1 MHNFFE
7 ALKNRNAYTVF
18 AEFFANLEKKT
29 FFGKKLGTE
38 GLRAVIGGTFYS
50 TGTQL
55 TQYYNFI
62 IET

>member
-1 MHNFFE
+1 MPN
-7 ALKNRNAYTVF
+7 TVF